1 MALPLLA
8 AIASIAQAQTP
19 SQTHEPTSLI
29 QAPTPMAQNA
39 ADGRWHGGVSI
50 GGSASSGNTKATTV
64 TLNADAAKVTDR
76 DRLWLYSIAN
86 YADSETAR
94 GVKTRTAQLFRLG
107 GRYDYN
113 LNPRVFLFTG
123 GEVETNDPGGIDR
136 RYNVNAGSGYHLISN
151 PDTTF
156 DVFGGVGYASTD
168 FTTGQTRNGAEL
180 LVGEESTHR
189 LGDANTFKQRLVY
202 YPGTSE
208 LGNRAT
214 FDASLATTI
223 TGAWTL
229 NTGVAVRYASR
240 VAPGLKNTDS
250 LLTVGFGYKF

>member
-1 MALPLLA
+1 MPFQTADVRTLARLAPLPLLA
-8 AIASIAQAQTP
+8 AFAFGAQAQT
-19 SQTHEPTSLI
+19 EF
-29 QAPTPMAQNA
+29 
-39 ADGRWHGGVSI
+39 DGRWHGGISI
-50 GGSASSGNTKATTV
+50 GGSSASGNTDATTV
-64 TLNADAAKVTDR
+64 TLNADATKATDQ
-76 DRLWLYSIAN
+76 DKISLYSIAN
-86 YADSETAR
+86 YADNETAR
-94 GVKTRTAQLFRLG
+94 GVKTRTAELFRLG

-123 GEVETNDPGGIDR
+123 GEAETNDPGGIDM
-136 RYNVNAGSGYHLISN
+136 RYNFNAGAGYHVIRN

-156 DVFGGVGYASTD
+156 DVFGGAGYASTD
-168 FTTGQTRNGAEL
+168 FTDGRTRNGAEL
-180 LVGEESTHR
+180 LFGEESTHKV
-189 LGDANTFKQRLVY
+189 GDSSSFKQRLVY

-229 NTGVAVRYASR
+229 NTGVNVRYASK
-240 VAPGLKNTDS
+240 VATGLKNTDT